1 MRIHT
6 DTLTPSDFS
15 EAARV
20 AGCQVI
26 TVTRHR
32 STARG
37 HAFDFI
43 VTGHGRHG
51 GAYGGVDYAVGSW
64 DDYGIMLAELFR
76 RDPRA
81 IVGTP
86 GRPTYAGADDFHAET
101 AYRYE
106 TLTPAEAHHAHRR
119 DRRSGH
125 REDRYV
131 TEAGRYLTRCRG
143 TRDQECDAYI

>member
-1 MRIHT
+1 MRIHS

-20 AGCQVI
+20 AACQVV

-37 HAFDFI
+37 YAFDLI
-43 VTGHGRHG
+43 ITGHGRIG
-51 GAYGGVDYAVGSW
+51 GAYGGVSYAVGSW
-64 DDYGIMLAELFR
+64 DDYGITLAELFR

-86 GRPTYAGADDFHAET
+86 GRPTYDGAADFHAET
-101 AYRYE
+101 VYRYE
-106 TLTPAEAHHAHRR
+106 TLTPEQAHHTHRR

-125 REDRYV
+125 RNDQYI
-131 TEAGRYLTRCRG
+131 TDAGRHLIRCRG
-143 TRDQECDAYI
+143 TKDQECGAYI